1 MPKRDDHD
9 EQRRPE
15 NEKRRTPEKE
25 KNNPIPDD
33 ATKGKRR
40 ERDISDLQHPKI
52 TTPDRISYTQSGRE
66 LTVNPPWTDQAPG

>member
-33 ATKGKRR
+33 ATKGKKARTR
-40 ERDISDLQHPKI
+40 YIRSPTSKDNHP
-52 TTPDRISYTQSGRE
+52 R
-66 LTVNPPWTDQAPG
+66 